1 MDNFKLD
8 KGVGFMTKTVI
19 LYQSKYGAT
28 KKYAEWLKEELSCD
42 IMETK
47 RTSVDII
54 DKYDVIILGGGLY
67 ASGIAGL
74 SFIKK
79 NYNKLKDK
87 KVIIFA
93 VGASP
98 YNERAV
104 NLVKEHNLKGEL
116 SNIPLVYLRGAWNEE
131 KMTFIDRNLCNML
144 KKSVAKKDQSKLEPW
159 EAALMEA
166 IGGNF
171 DWTDKK
177 HIEPIVKLANAKE
190 D

>member
-1 MDNFKLD
+1 MAKSI
-8 KGVGFMTKTVI
+8 V

-28 KKYAEWLKEELSCD
+28 KKYANWLKEELSCD

-47 RTSVDII
+47 KASADAVE
-54 DKYDVIILGGGLY
+54 KYDIIILGGGLY

-79 NYNKLKDK
+79 NYHKLKDK

-98 YNERAV
+98 YDERSI
-104 NLVKEHNLKGEL
+104 NMVKEHNLKDEL

-131 KMTFIDRNLCNML
+131 KMTFIDRSLCNML

-166 IGGNF
+166 IGGNY

-177 HIEPIVKLANAKE
+177 YIESIIELVNI
-190 D
+190 